1 MHDVTQ
7 AELDL
12 LQAEAALRGSDAAT
26 AVTLIN
32 KSRVT
37 TGGLSAATSAK
48 VGASTDA
55 ASALDGASLWSM
67 YKYEAMLENT
77 LIHPFT
83 GYMNRRGWGDLVKG
97 TPQHL
102 AIPGKELEILL
113 MENYT
118 FGGQADA
125 GKPGTA
131 PRIRNNGFR
140 VRGFDIEF
148 EKVTPLIDA
157 DLH

>member
-1 MHDVTQ
+1 MYDLTQ
-7 AELDL
+7 SELDL
-12 LQAEAALRGSDAAT
+12 LTAEAELRVGTAA
-26 AVTLIN
+26 AAATLIN
-32 KSRVT
+32 KTRVGN
-37 TGGLSAATSAK
+37 GGLTAATDAK
-48 VGASTDA
+48 AGASTDQPN
-55 ASALDGASLWSM
+55 ALDAASLWSM
-67 YKYEAMLENT
+67 LKYEAMLENT

-83 GYMNRRGWGDLVKG
+83 GYMNRRGWGDLTKG
-97 TPQHL
+97 TPTHL

-131 PRIRNNGFR
+131 GRISNKGFR